1 MDETKIILSGDNM
14 SEYLDF
20 KEKIKT
26 DANLRV
32 RSISRHFEFIQ
43 RFIAYDDEKVRYY
56 HAIYNVFLSEN
67 FIPYLKTNR
76 VKSFS
81 FNKKT
86 KKIQTYNMP
95 LSSITSDMISVINK
109 ILGVEWFTNLKKSE
123 NYKNIS
129 FNKFYNKTILSLV
142 WGKKITNPEDLIKA
156 YSKKI
161 LRLKNISWTRV
172 RKFLNMNDHYFWDEF
187 DNLKYID
194 KWVINPNLFIDKITS
209 IPTHEM
215 NKHLHDYRDYLY
227 QITALQ
233 IRSNVAKW
241 SLKRMLEEH
250 SKLSNVLMGLEIDK
264 KDNKLIFS
272 DIYNR
277 YLPKNIRCR
286 FINNEK
292 LCFMEGTK
300 MKNCIY
306 TNYWDVISN
315 LRYIAVS
322 IDDKVYGRATLGISY
337 RQGSDNNLVF
347 YVDQI
352 RGFMNRECDKEL
364 ANIMHDWVSNNQE
377 LLKKIKE
384 NLDIIE
390 KNSIFANENNIDIN
404 LEYELAQAVG

>member
-1 MDETKIILSGDNM
+1 MDEIKIILSGDNM
-14 SEYLDF
+14 SEYSDF
-20 KEKIKT
+20 KEKIKI

-32 RSISRHFEFIQ
+32 RSISRRFEFIQ

-56 HAIYNVFLSEN
+56 HAIYDVFLSEN
-67 FIPYLKTNR
+67 FIPYLKAQR

-95 LSSITSDMISVINK
+95 LSNITSDMISVINK

-306 TNYWDVISN
+306 TNYWDIISN

-384 NLDIIE
+384 NLDITE

-404 LEYELAQAVG
+404 PEYELSQAVG